1 MNSDAGSENQVDEG
15 IKRPSAAESRPATPT
30 WQLSELLQGQR
41 EARILHEGE
50 VYRLILTRNG
60 KLILNK

>member
-1 MNSDAGSENQVDEG
+1 MNPDASSENHVDG
-15 IKRPSAAESRPATPT
+15 GTKPLGGAEPRSGTPA
-30 WQLSELLQGQR
+30 WQLRELLQGQR
-41 EARILHEGE
+41 EAHILHEGE